1 MVFRRDNKGGDAFQ
15 RQISQLRQ
23 QLGGS
28 GGDQAEEGYQE
39 DDRPVAEQQG
49 YAPTPYSDQG
59 YEDEGSAYGRGSYA
73 GEYDY
78 VEESTSAVDTYQPQ
92 APVIPTAEP
101 QMTVVSHNTVWK
113 GEIDSEESMHIHG
126 KFDGVIR
133 AQQDV
138 YILEEATVAAEVT
151 AQNVV
156 IAGRYD
162 GEVTCRTRFEVL
174 PTGRVQGTVRA
185 PVLVVHEGAEINGS
199 IQMTDAGSERQEPT
213 SLVHRREAM
222 GGTS

>member
-15 RQISQLRQ
+15 RQISALRQ
-23 QLGGS
+23 QLGGA
-28 GGDQAEEGYQE
+28 DQPEGEYEE

-49 YAPTPYSDQG
+49 YAPGAYPEPA
-59 YEDEGSAYGRGSYA
+59 YEEGGAAFGRGSYGA
-73 GEYDY
+73 EYEFAD
-78 VEESTSAVDTYQPQ
+78 EPASTVDAYQPRVP
-92 APVIPTAEP
+92 AIPMADA
-101 QMTVVSHNTVWK
+101 QMTVVSHNTIWK

-138 YILEEATVAAEVT
+138 FILEEATVAAEVS

-156 IAGRYD
+156 IAGQYN
-162 GEVTCRTRFEVL
+162 GEVTCHARFEVL
-174 PTGRVQGTVRA
+174 PTGRVRGTVRA

-199 IQMTDAGSERQEPT
+199 IQMTEPGNDRQAPT

-222 GGTS
+222 GSS

>member
-15 RQISQLRQ
+15 RQISALRQ

-28 GGDQAEEGYQE
+28 EQPEEEYDEGERQT
-39 DDRPVAEQQG
+39 AEQSG
-49 YAPTPYSDQG
+49 YAPPSYPDQV
-59 YEDEGSAYGRGSYA
+59 YEDEAGAYGRGSYA
-73 GEYDY
+73 GDYDY
-78 VEESTSAVDTYQPQ
+78 TEEPASAVDSYQPQ
-92 APVIPTAEP
+92 TPAIPVAEP

-156 IAGRYD
+156 IAGRYN
-162 GEVTCRTRFEVL
+162 GEVSCRARFEVL
-174 PTGRVQGTVRA
+174 PTGRVQGSVRA

-199 IQMTDAGSERQEPT
+199 VQMTDAGNDRQEPT

-222 GGTS
+222 GSS